1 MSSFFS
7 VELKVTVP
15 EQAQED
21 GSVVRYKPKR
31 FSGLIMTTKRTTMAE
46 AVKEA
51 ADQFKVELSKSYPG
65 GMVEVIRV
73 AKLKDEFV
81 FISNK

>member
-1 MSSFFS
+1 MNFFS

-15 EQAQED
+15 NRIRED
-21 GSVVRYKPKR
+21 GSIVRYKPKR

-46 AVKEA
+46 AGKEA
-51 ADQFKVELSKSYPG
+51 ADQFKVELSKSYPE

-73 AKLKDEFV
+73 AKLKDDFA
-81 FISNK
+81 FNSNR